1 MHLTSQSEAFVA
13 LVYDNIEL
21 IVKDHGYLL
30 LTAIGDDPSSSRV
43 EKNPWK
49 KTFFFVFS
57 KRNKILFLFWGKRK
71 KKHSELL
78 LFHHAISP
86 SSELH
91 NSNLLYL
98 LWHSKL
104 RVKKC
109 TPSLF
114 SRSVVGHFTP
124 SSNAWQACT
133 QQTEKN
139 HSHTN
144 SAVSCHIYLHALLV
158 QHL

>member
-1 MHLTSQSEAFVA
+1 M
-13 LVYDNIEL
+13 
-21 IVKDHGYLL
+21 
-30 LTAIGDDPSSSRV
+30 
-43 EKNPWK
+43 K
-49 KTFFFVFS
+49 KKRFFFCFFKKKQDFV
-57 KRNKILFLFWGKRK
+57 LVLRK
-71 KKHSELL
+71 TEKKHSELL

-86 SSELH
+86 FSELH